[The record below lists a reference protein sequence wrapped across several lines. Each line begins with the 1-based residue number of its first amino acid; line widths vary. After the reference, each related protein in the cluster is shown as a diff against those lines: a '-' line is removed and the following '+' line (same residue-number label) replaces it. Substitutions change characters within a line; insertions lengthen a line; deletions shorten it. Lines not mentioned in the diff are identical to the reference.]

1 MSVRAYACCRS
12 AWPGIGCRRSLFPYW
27 RCSRQAVSTSRV
39 CTLWRVLTP
48 GRVRHWLLA
57 IRANA
62 CRACRHCWTI
72 IGRIRGSLPTAIAAH
87 EPSRLSSTFNPPTTW
102 RGTESWRPRPPTPS
116 MNSPAAEY
124 FQLYGRVRGFEAG
137 PAGETVCRDLPD
149 SRGNHVSLASCRACL
164 RQQPALNSLCPARVV
179 RRACR
184 GRLRRHGN
192 PAGVGAGLG
201 SQIPLHHLDRA
212 DRHAAGPPHRGV
224 SHHVRPPGLGDPPSQ
239 ETQPQM
245 RSGYGS

>member
-12 AWPGIGCRRSLFPYW
+12 AWPGIGCRRSSFPYW
-27 RCSRQAVSTSRV
+27 RCSRQGISTSRV

-72 IGRIRGSLPTAIAAH
+72 IGRIRGSPSTAISAH
-87 EPSRLSSTFNPPTTW
+87 KHSMPSSTFNPPTTW
-102 RGTESWRPRPPTPS
+102 QKMESWRPRPPTPS
-116 MNSPAAEY
+116 MNSPTAEY

-137 PAGETVCRDLPD
+137 PAGEVVCRGLPD
-149 SRGNHVSLASCRACL
+149 SRGNHISLAACRACL
-164 RQQPALNSLCPARVV
+164 RQQPAPNSLYGPGLSAALVAANSAAAETLLAQARGWAAKFLCIIFIALIATLLDLLTEVFRTMSG
-179 RRACR
+179 RRAF
-184 GRLRRHGN
+184 
-192 PAGVGAGLG
+192 
-201 SQIPLHHLDRA
+201 
-212 DRHAAGPPHRGV
+212 
-224 SHHVRPPGLGDPPSQ
+224 GDPSSQ

-245 RSGYGS
+245 RAGYGS